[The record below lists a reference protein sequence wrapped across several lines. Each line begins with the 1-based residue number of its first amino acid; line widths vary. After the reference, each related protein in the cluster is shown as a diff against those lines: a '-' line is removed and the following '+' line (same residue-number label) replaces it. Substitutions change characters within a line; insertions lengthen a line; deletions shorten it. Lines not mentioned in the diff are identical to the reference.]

1 MSDDQHSAGV
11 LHGER
16 VHDAEPAPAAR
27 AARGWWRFL
36 KRLTGAKDAFVLGL
50 AATVFL
56 VIVAFESVAP
66 LNVVGA
72 YALVIPILLVAT
84 VRNRKLMYLA
94 LVLCVAVTYVGLFQP
109 AKKRERFTAVL
120 INRTVVVGVLI
131 AAAYFAMTREERKAR
146 EETARAELLRA
157 NAQLVE
163 LKDRLNR
170 SDRLAALGLLA
181 SSVAHE
187 VGTPLHSIAWQVQTL
202 AEDPQ
207 ATPEMKKT
215 VALIDSELNRVVRI
229 IKDKLSLTRQPK
241 PAHAQVRLDQ
251 LAQSVVALMEPAFI
265 GKGVSLKAD
274 LGVEPAPVWGDIE
287 QLRQVLVNL
296 LTNALAA
303 TAAGGQVVLVVGRR
317 AATLAELD
325 ERRRAGAPPCDAMV
339 TLTVRDTGC
348 GMPEEHVRQAFE
360 PFFTTKAIGDG
371 TGLGLFISREIVM
384 GHGGSLS
391 IDSVVGKGTM
401 IVIALPGYA
410 GEPMVKKQDLH
421 ERA

>member
-1 MSDDQHSAGV
+1 MTTL
-11 LHGER
+11 LHKIR
-16 VHDAEPAPAAR
+16 
-27 AARGWWRFL
+27 
-36 KRLTGAKDAFVLGL
+36 RLTHAKDAVVLGL
-50 AATVFL
+50 AAAVFA

-72 YALVIPILLVAT
+72 YAFVIPILLVAT
-84 VRNRKLMYLA
+84 VRNRTLMYLTV
-94 LVLCVAVTYVGLFQP
+94 VLCVAVTYVGLLQP
-109 AKKRERFTAVL
+109 TKKRERFTAVL
-120 INRTVVVGVLI
+120 INRTLVVGVL
-131 AAAYFAMTREERKAR
+131 AGVAYLAMTREERKAR
-146 EETARAELLRA
+146 EEAARAELLRA
-157 NAQLVE
+157 NAHLVE

-170 SDRLAALGLLA
+170 ADRLSALGLLA

-215 VALIDSELNRVVRI
+215 IAIIDSELNRVVRI

-241 PAHAQVRLDQ
+241 PAHAPMRLDQ
-251 LAQSVVALMEPAFI
+251 LAHSVVALMEPAYV
-265 GKGVSLKAD
+265 GKGVGLKTD
-274 LGVEPAPVWGDIE
+274 LGLEPASVLADTE

-303 TAAGGQVVLVVGRR
+303 TGAGGQVVLVVGRR

-348 GMPEEHVRQAFE
+348 GMPEEHVQRAFE

-371 TGLGLFISREIVM
+371 TGLGLFLSHEIIVS
-384 GHGGSLS
+384 HGGSLS
-391 IDSVVGKGTM
+391 IDSVVGKGTLV
-401 IVIALPGYA
+401 VIALPAHAAVPRAREEG
-410 GEPMVKKQDLH
+410 LH
-421 ERA
+421 GRV

>member
-1 MSDDQHSAGV
+1 MTTLLGKIRQ
-11 LHGER
+11 L
-16 VHDAEPAPAAR
+16 AR
-27 AARGWWRFL
+27 
-36 KRLTGAKDAFVLGL
+36 AKDAFVLGL
-50 AATVFL
+50 AAAVFAA
-56 VIVAFESVAP
+56 IVAFESVAP

-72 YALVIPILLVAT
+72 YAFVIPILLVAT
-84 VRNRKLMYLA
+84 VRNRLLMYLTV
-94 LVLCVAVTYVGLFQP
+94 VLCVAVTYVGLFQP
-109 AKKRERFTAVL
+109 TKKKERFQAVL
-120 INRTVVVGVLI
+120 INRTLVVGVL
-131 AAAYFAMTREERKAR
+131 AGVAYFAMTREERKAR
-146 EETARAELLRA
+146 EEAARAELLRA

-170 SDRLAALGLLA
+170 SDRLAVLGLLA

-202 AEDPQ
+202 AEDPH

-215 VALIDSELNRVVRI
+215 IAIIDSELNRVVRI

-241 PAHAQVRLDQ
+241 PAHTPLRLDQ
-251 LAQSVVALMEPAFI
+251 LAQSVVALMEPAYI
-265 GKGVSLKAD
+265 GKGVGLKAD
-274 LGVEPAPVWGDIE
+274 LGLEPALILGDTE

-303 TAAGGQVVLVVGRR
+303 TGSGGQVVLVVGRR

-325 ERRRAGAPPCDAMV
+325 ERRRAGAPLCDAMV

-348 GMPEEHVRQAFE
+348 GMPEEHVKQAFE

-371 TGLGLFISREIVM
+371 TGLGLYLSREIVAS
-384 GHGGSLS
+384 HGGSLS

-401 IVIALPGYA
+401 IVIALPAHA
-410 GEPMVKKQDLH
+410 GAPSPAGGG
-421 ERA
+421 RA

>member
-1 MSDDQHSAGV
+1 MTTLFRTLRQ
-11 LHGER
+11 L
-16 VHDAEPAPAAR
+16 AR
-27 AARGWWRFL
+27 
-36 KRLTGAKDAFVLGL
+36 AKDAFVLGL
-50 AATVFL
+50 AAAVFL
-56 VIVAFESVAP
+56 AITAFESVAP

-72 YALVIPILLVAT
+72 YAFVIPILLVAT
-84 VRNRKLMYLA
+84 VRNRTLMYLTV
-94 LVLCVAVTYVGLFQP
+94 VLCIAVTYIGLLQP

-120 INRTVVVGVLI
+120 INRTLVVGILTGV
-131 AAAYFAMTREERKAR
+131 AYFAMTREERKAR
-146 EETARAELLRA
+146 EELARAELLRA
-157 NAQLVE
+157 NTQLVE
-163 LKDRLNR
+163 LKDKLNR

-187 VGTPLHSIAWQVQTL
+187 VGTPLHSVAWQVQTL

-215 VALIDSELNRVVRI
+215 IAIIDSELNRVVRI

-241 PAHAQVRLDQ
+241 PAYAPVRMDH
-251 LAQSVVALMEPAFI
+251 LAQSVVALMEPAYL
-265 GKGVSLKAD
+265 GKGVGLKMD
-274 LGVEPAPVWGDIE
+274 LGLEPAVVQGDVE

-303 TAAGGQVVLVVGRR
+303 TSADGQVVLVVGRR

-325 ERRRAGAPPCDAMV
+325 ERRRTGEPPCDAMM

-371 TGLGLFISREIVM
+371 TGLGLFISREIVSS
-384 GHGGSLS
+384 HGGSLA
-391 IDSVVGKGTM
+391 IESVVGKGTL
-401 IVIALPGYA
+401 IVIALPVYA
-410 GEPMVKKQDLH
+410 GAPAQREQDAH
-421 ERA
+421 ERV

>member
-1 MSDDQHSAGV
+1 MTSLLRKARRLAHS
-11 LHGER
+11 
-16 VHDAEPAPAAR
+16 
-27 AARGWWRFL
+27 
-36 KRLTGAKDAFVLGL
+36 KDTFVLGL
-50 AATVFL
+50 AAAVF
-56 VIVAFESVAP
+56 VAIVAFESVAP

-72 YALVIPILLVAT
+72 YAFVIPILLVAT
-84 VRNRKLMYLA
+84 VRNRRLMYLTV
-94 LVLCVAVTYVGLFQP
+94 VLCVAVTYVGLLQP
-109 AKKRERFTAVL
+109 TKKRERFTAVL
-120 INRTVVVGVLI
+120 INRTLVVGVLTGV
-131 AAAYFAMTREERKAR
+131 AYFAITREERKAR

-157 NAQLVE
+157 NADLVE

-170 SDRLAALGLLA
+170 ADRLSALGLLA

-215 VALIDSELNRVVRI
+215 IAIIDSELNRVVRI

-241 PAHAQVRLDQ
+241 PAHAPIRLDH
-251 LAQSVVALMEPAFI
+251 LAQSVVALMEPAYV
-265 GKGVSLKAD
+265 GKGVGLKTD
-274 LGVEPAPVWGDIE
+274 LGLEPAGVLGDTE

-303 TAAGGQVVLVVGRR
+303 TGTGGQVVLVVGRR

-325 ERRRAGAPPCDAMV
+325 ERRRAGAPLCDAMV

-348 GMPEEHVRQAFE
+348 GMPEEHVKQAFE

-371 TGLGLFISREIVM
+371 TGLGLFISREIVAS
-384 GHGGSLS
+384 HGGSLS
-391 IDSVVGKGTM
+391 IDSVVGKGTLV
-401 IVIALPGYA
+401 VIALPAQAEAEGA
-410 GEPMVKKQDLH
+410 REEAVH
-421 ERA
+421 ERV

>member
-1 MSDDQHSAGV
+1 MSTFLGT
-11 LHGER
+11 LR
-16 VHDAEPAPAAR
+16 RLAR
-27 AARGWWRFL
+27 
-36 KRLTGAKDAFVLGL
+36 AKDAFVLGL
-50 AATVFL
+50 ATAVFAA
-56 VIVAFESVAP
+56 IAAFESVAP

-72 YALVIPILLVAT
+72 YAFIIPILLVAT
-84 VRNRKLMYLA
+84 VRNRTLMYLTV
-94 LVLCVAVTYVGLFQP
+94 VLCVAVTYIGLLQP
-109 AKKRERFTAVL
+109 TKKRERFTAVL
-120 INRTVVVGVLI
+120 INRTLVVGILTGV
-131 AAAYFAMTREERKAR
+131 AYFAMTREERKAR
-146 EETARAELLRA
+146 EEAARAELLRA
-157 NAQLVE
+157 NTQLVE
-163 LKDRLNR
+163 LKDKLNR

-215 VALIDSELNRVVRI
+215 IAIIDSELNRVVRI

-241 PAHAQVRLDQ
+241 PAHAPVRMDR
-251 LAQSVVALMEPAFI
+251 LAQSVVALMEPAYL
-265 GKGVSLKAD
+265 GKGVGLKTD
-274 LGVEPAPVWGDIE
+274 LGLELAAVQGDVE

-303 TAAGGQVVLVVGRR
+303 TGPGGQVLLVVGRR

-325 ERRRAGAPPCDAMV
+325 ERRRAGEPPCDAMV

-348 GMPEEHVRQAFE
+348 GMPEEHVKQAFE

-371 TGLGLFISREIVM
+371 TGLGLFISREIVAS
-384 GHGGSLS
+384 HGGSLA
-391 IDSVVGKGTM
+391 IESVVGKGTL
-401 IVIALPGYA
+401 IVIALPA
-410 GEPMVKKQDLH
+410 QAAARAQVEQEAH

>member
-1 MSDDQHSAGV
+1 MTTIFRTLRQLAH
-11 LHGER
+11 
-16 VHDAEPAPAAR
+16 AR
-27 AARGWWRFL
+27 
-36 KRLTGAKDAFVLGL
+36 DAFALGL
-50 AATVFL
+50 AAAVFL
-56 VIVAFESVAP
+56 AIAAFESVAP

-72 YALVIPILLVAT
+72 YAFIIPILLVAT
-84 VRNRKLMYLA
+84 VRNRTLMYLTV
-94 LVLCVAVTYVGLFQP
+94 VLCIAVTYIGLFQP

-120 INRTVVVGVLI
+120 INRTLVVGVL
-131 AAAYFAMTREERKAR
+131 AGVAYFAMTREERKAR
-146 EETARAELLRA
+146 EEAARAELLRA
-157 NAQLVE
+157 NTQLVE

-170 SDRLAALGLLA
+170 SDRLAVLGLLA

-215 VALIDSELNRVVRI
+215 IAIIDSELNRVVRI

-241 PAHAQVRLDQ
+241 PAHAPVRMDQ
-251 LAQSVVALMEPAFI
+251 LAQSVVALMEPAYL
-265 GKGVSLKAD
+265 GKGVGLKMD
-274 LGVEPAPVWGDIE
+274 LGLEPAVVQGDVE

-303 TAAGGQVVLVVGRR
+303 TVAGGHVVLVVGRR

-325 ERRRAGAPPCDAMV
+325 ERRRTGEPPCDAMV

-348 GMPEEHVRQAFE
+348 GMPEEHVKQAFE

-371 TGLGLFISREIVM
+371 TGLGLFISREIVTA
-384 GHGGSLS
+384 HGGSLA
-391 IDSVVGKGTM
+391 IESVVGKGTL
-401 IVIALPGYA
+401 IVIALPVCA
-410 GEPMVKKQDLH
+410 EERAPMEQVAH
-421 ERA
+421 ERV